1 MTETTRDRALRALL
15 VDRVDRSVRRRRWLV
30 PTIGIGAFVVA
41 GSLTAGALV
50 GAGLPQQSLSPEDA
64 TALVS
69 TGAAG
74 DVTLLG
80 SPVVRVTDGPTTL
93 TLPGRPS
100 GARDVAVGLQCAPD
114 GTATVTVGT
123 SGDDG
128 GDPTTADCGTSVTVA
143 VGRAAGERPVVR
155 VDHDG
160 GAMTVWAAWARPD
173 PVPGASPEQQAA
185 LEDGIVTRSE
195 YVAALDRYVGCMRA
209 SGHPVD
215 LGDEQPVV
223 FAIGVPSESVQA
235 DARCGATELIDV
247 DSMWQAEHPDA
258 ELYTS
263 AAGAP
268 YDPAADPRYAG

>member
-15 VDRVDRSVRRRRWLV
+15 VDRVDRSVRRRRWLI

-50 GAGLPQQSLSPEDA
+50 STGLLQQSLSPEDA
-64 TALVS
+64 AALVS

-114 GTATVTVGT
+114 GTAAVTVGT

-128 GDPTTADCGTSVTVA
+128 GARPPRNAGPRSPWPSDPRRVTVRSS
-143 VGRAAGERPVVR
+143 GSTTTGER
-155 VDHDG
+155 
-160 GAMTVWAAWARPD
+160 
-173 PVPGASPEQQAA
+173 
-185 LEDGIVTRSE
+185 
-195 YVAALDRYVGCMRA
+195 
-209 SGHPVD
+209 
-215 LGDEQPVV
+215 
-223 FAIGVPSESVQA
+223 
-235 DARCGATELIDV
+235 
-247 DSMWQAEHPDA
+247 
-258 ELYTS
+258 
-263 AAGAP
+263 
-268 YDPAADPRYAG
+268 